1 MKVWLNGQLV
11 DKGKAKLTVFDHG
24 TLYGDGVFEGIRVY
38 GGKIFQCQAHMN
50 RLFNSA
56 KNIRLVVP
64 YTKQEIINATYDTL
78 KANGIADGYI
88 RLVVTRGAGTLGLGP
103 DRCPSPSAYIITD
116 QIALY
121 SEQMYAEGLAVIIA
135 KTIRTSPSMLNPAVK
150 SLNYLNNIMAKI
162 EAMDAGVSEAIML
175 NQEGNVAECT
185 GDNIFIIKDGRLLT
199 PPVSAGIL
207 EGITREVVM
216 HLAAKLSI
224 PLAER
229 DITPQDIYDADECF
243 LTGTAAEVIA
253 VTKVDGKIIGSGR
266 AGPVT
271 TKLLEAFRQFITSG
285 EELQQT
291 RPDGPAN

>member
-38 GGKIFQCQAHMN
+38 GGKIFQCHAHMN

-56 KNIRLVVP
+56 KHIRLAVP
-64 YTKQEIINATYDTL
+64 YTKQEIINATSDTL

-88 RLVVTRGAGTLGLGP
+88 RLVVTRGAGTLGLAP
-103 DRCPSPSAYIITD
+103 DRCSCPSVYIITD
-116 QIALY
+116 QITLY

-135 KTIRTSPSMLNPAVK
+135 KTIRTSPGMLNPAVK

-162 EAMDAGVSEAIML
+162 EAMDAGVAEAIML

-185 GDNIFIIKDGRLLT
+185 GDNIFIVKDGQLLT

-207 EGITREVVM
+207 EGITRGVVM
-216 HLAAKLSI
+216 HLAVKLSI
-224 PLAER
+224 PPVER
-229 DITPQDIYDADECF
+229 DVTPQDICDADECF

-253 VTKVDGKIIGSGR
+253 VTKVDGKIIGSGK

-271 TKLLEAFRQFITSG
+271 TKLLEAFRQFIASG
-285 EELQQT
+285 EELQ
-291 RPDGPAN
+291 